1 MDKSTTIKPVAN
13 PVVTTIELTSD
24 SNDWCTNWKDE
35 VSKRFYVRVK
45 DEAGKVMSGITVN
58 LTSNIPALSLK
69 PVATP
74 PTNEKGLAILLY
86 TLSGPAGFYQI
97 TAAAVT
103 PPSEPGQHLS
113 TTAQTSA
120 VLPLEMKN
128 TTLPAPRIP
137 AALDGVIDDNDY
149 ANSVVASVIA
159 PDLRKGDQ
167 VFLLWGDN
175 EMQQTATRDDQYYP
189 FFLTG
194 PDITPDELLFQNQS
208 YLVRGFVVDPAGNG
222 HYSEATEVLVAR
234 VNGGGGLPYCTPLDI
249 PAGDDGF
256 INRSD
261 VGNGVEIV
269 IENSRIYYNGES
281 DPVDIPQQLT
291 DEKTTA
297 VSINLVA
304 HNKAGQTINTLNIP
318 VPIPVPVEGDPSKY
332 IYRDSKDDQE
342 PKPLHDF
349 LMAIGEGSIRATYN
363 VTNEGKTYTTIEE
376 RVYEVDVIPPGGL

>member
-1 MDKSTTIKPVAN
+1 MDKSTTVKPVAD

-58 LTSNIPALSLK
+58 LTSNIPVLSLK

-74 PTNEKGLAILLY
+74 PTNEKGLATLLY
-86 TLSGPAGFYQI
+86 TLNGPEGFYQI

-103 PPSEPGQHLS
+103 PPSEPGHHLS
-113 TTAQTSA
+113 TTVQTSA

-149 ANSVVASVIA
+149 ANSVVASVIS
-159 PDLRKGDQ
+159 PNLHKGDQ

-222 HYSEATEVLVAR
+222 RYSETTEVLVSR
-234 VNGGGGLPYCTPLDI
+234 INGGGGLPYCTPLDI

-269 IENSRIYYNGES
+269 IDNTDISYNNGTENVTIT
-281 DPVDIPQQLT
+281 QQLT
-291 DEKTTA
+291 NPDTTA

-304 HNKAGQTINTLNIP
+304 RNKKGQTINTLNIP
-318 VPIPVPVEGDPSKY
+318 APIPVPVEGDPSHY
-332 IYRDSKDDQE
+332 IYRDIQDDSK
-342 PKPLHDF
+342 PKPLYDF

-363 VTNEGKTYTTIEE
+363 ITNNGKTYTTAEE
-376 RVYEVDVIPPGGL
+376 RVYEVDVIPPGGF